1 MKREMLIKQ
10 LVCITILILILILSL
25 LFSTTANASIIEL
38 ETIPKN
44 PEPGDEITISGVA
57 TPNQEITIASSFK
70 DIIHV
75 SAGKYRYDLKDIEVP
90 SKPNSF
96 TVTTKN
102 VKNLKVGVKIL
113 SLWVPITKTASRGVA
128 TLSLGDVPP
137 GNYDVKIFGD
147 AANEASTVDLHVTAS
162 LKTKADS
169 KGNFKAKIG
178 TKGLP
183 PGVYTLT
190 AAAPDGA
197 SKTISVFAGE
207 QPAESESEPTPTPP
221 PTSTPIGTST
231 PTITPTPTPTLTPTP
246 ILTPFQNRTPAP
258 SATTTPRIIPV
269 TPTPTSVPPSTTPVS
284 APMHKPKPRIP
295 GFEAIF
301 FIGVLLAVA
310 YLFLRRKK
318 KTCAKTFLHAKTFTK
333 NKKYKFL

>member
-1 MKREMLIKQ
+1 MLVKQ
-10 LVCITILILILILSL
+10 AVCIIILILAL
-25 LFSTTANASIIEL
+25 LFSTLASASILEL

-57 TPNQEITIASSFK
+57 SPNQEITITSSFK
-70 DIIHV
+70 DTIQV
-75 SAGKYRYDLKDIEVP
+75 SAGKYRYDLKDIEIP
-90 SKPNSF
+90 SKPNRF

-102 VKNLKVGVKIL
+102 VKNLRVGVKIL
-113 SLWVPITKTASRGVA
+113 IWITKSFPASGGVA

-137 GNYDVKIFGD
+137 GNYDIKIFGD
-147 AANEASTVDLHVTAS
+147 AANGASTVDLHVTAS

-169 KGNFKAKIG
+169 NGNFKAKIG

-183 PGVYTLT
+183 PGTYTIS
-190 AAAPDGA
+190 AKAPVGA

-207 QPAESESEPTPTPP
+207 QPAESESESEPEPTPP

-231 PTITPTPTPTLTPTP
+231 PIITPTLTPTP
-246 ILTPFQNRTPAP
+246 ILTPLQNRTPAP
-258 SATTTPRIIPV
+258 SATTTPMIIPV
-269 TPTPTSVPPSTTPVS
+269 TPTPTSVPLPTTPVS
-284 APMHKPKPRIP
+284 APMPKPKRGIP

-301 FIGVLLAVA
+301 SIGGLLAVA
-310 YLFLRRKK
+310 YLFLRKK

>member
-1 MKREMLIKQ
+1 MLVKQ
-10 LVCITILILILILSL
+10 LVCITILIFAF
-25 LFSTTANASIIEL
+25 LFSTLASASIIEL

-57 TPNQEITIASSFK
+57 SPNQEITITSSFK
-70 DIIHV
+70 DIIPV
-75 SAGKYRYDLKDIEVP
+75 SAEKYRYDLKDIEIP

-102 VKNLKVGVKIL
+102 VKNLRVGVKIL
-113 SLWVPITKTASRGVA
+113 IWITKSFPASGGVA
-128 TLSLGDVPP
+128 TLSLGDVLP

-147 AANEASTVDLHVTAS
+147 AVNGASTVDLHVTAS
-162 LKTKADS
+162 LKTKTDS
-169 KGNFKAKIG
+169 NGNFKAKIG

-183 PGVYTLT
+183 PGVYTIT

-207 QPAESESEPTPTPP
+207 QPAESESEPTPTPTPP

-231 PTITPTPTPTLTPTP
+231 PTITPTPTLAPTP
-246 ILTPFQNRTPAP
+246 IVTPLQNRTPAP

-269 TPTPTSVPPSTTPVS
+269 TPTPTPVPIPTTPVS
-284 APMHKPKPRIP
+284 APVPKPKRGIP

-301 FIGVLLAVA
+301 FIGGLLAVA
-310 YLFLRRKK
+310 YLFLR
-318 KTCAKTFLHAKTFTK
+318 K
-333 NKKYKFL
+333 NK